1 MKRINKVGEERR
13 KQIRDFIVM
22 YNQEHG
28 YGPTF
33 AEIGKGVYITSS
45 SCIQNHINTML
56 ENGMLETDAEIGA
69 SRALRVPGYAYVK
82 VGEEGEN
89 TKSS

>member
-1 MKRINKVGEERR
+1 MINKVGEERR
-13 KQIRDFIVM
+13 EQIRDFIIK
-22 YNQEHG
+22 YNQDHG
-28 YGPTF
+28 YGPTYE
-33 AEIGKGVYITSS
+33 EIKKGIYVNSS
-45 SCIQNHINTML
+45 SCIHNHINTML

-82 VGEEGEN
+82 VGDGSEN

>member
-1 MKRINKVGEERR
+1 MSKIGDERR
-13 KQIRDFIVM
+13 EQIRDFIVK

-33 AEIGKGVYITSS
+33 SEIGKGVYISSS
-45 SCIQNHINTML
+45 SCIQNHIYTML
-56 ENGMLETDAEIGA
+56 ANGMLETDAEMGA

-82 VGEEGEN
+82 VGDGSEN

>member
-1 MKRINKVGEERR
+1 MSKVGDERR
-13 KQIRDFIVM
+13 EQIRDFIIK

-33 AEIGKGVYITSS
+33 AEIGKGVYISS
-45 SCIQNHINTML
+45 SASIQNHIYVML
-56 ENGMLETDAEIGA
+56 GNGMLETDAEIGA

-82 VGEEGEN
+82 VGEDSEN
-89 TKSS
+89 KKSS